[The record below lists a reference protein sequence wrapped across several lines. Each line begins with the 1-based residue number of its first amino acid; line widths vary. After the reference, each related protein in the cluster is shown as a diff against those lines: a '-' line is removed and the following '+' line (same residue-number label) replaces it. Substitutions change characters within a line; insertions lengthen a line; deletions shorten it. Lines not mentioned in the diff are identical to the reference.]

1 MATENRR
8 GVKAQRVGTVNQC
21 GAKITGASSTPPLC
35 MANPQFG
42 AIWQGSLTIKSP
54 RMSDRFGPMLG
65 GGKTS
70 AVTNE
75 G

>member
-1 MATENRR
+1 MTTEKRR
-8 GVKAQRVGTVNQC
+8 GFKAQRAGMVNQC
-21 GAKITGASSTPPLC
+21 GAKITGASSTPLLC

-42 AIWQGSLTIKSP
+42 AIWQGFLTIKSP

-65 GGKTS
+65 GKTS

-75 G
+75 R